1 MQKVLATFGLFVLC
15 SLHVSAQNTGKTVT
29 GTIKNENGEPLASA
43 TVRAENPVT
52 HFSVSTSS
60 GKDGVFRFNQLPD
73 NGPYTFVISLI
84 GYDNDTLANN
94 TIPVSGTLT
103 LDAVMSIKATSL
115 EDVVVTGYGRSS
127 RKNLT
132 ASITSVPAE
141 EMNVGVLSSPAQM
154 LQGKVAGLNITRS
167 GNPNGRPAVLLRGP
181 STLRTDDGAQEPFY
195 VIDGIPDASPDL
207 VSPDDIASIDILKD
221 ASATAIYG
229 ARAANGIIMIT
240 TKKAKAGQV
249 RVSYNGY
256 IASERV
262 SNRIDMLSGP
272 AFRDYMTSINRTL
285 LPRYDDGSN
294 TDWQKE
300 VQRDGFSHSHNISF
314 SGGSATSTFAAS
326 INYLENQGVMK
337 GSALEKITAR
347 LSVETRA
354 LNDRLKLGLNFLN
367 NTDNK
372 DNIPSQVFGSMISY
386 VPTVGVKNAAGN
398 YNEDVAI
405 SWYNPVAYIDNN
417 LDKTKDRKTLISG
430 FAELK
435 IFPFLKYTLS
445 LAAQNHQENRNLYF
459 NSISMLAP
467 GANGVAKRSTYENN
481 KKVLESYF
489 NFDKGFGR
497 HYVQALAG
505 YSWQEDRRGDGFG
518 VRTQN
523 FTTDDLT
530 YNNLYFSN
538 PPAGTVIFDNT
549 GINTLRLI
557 SFYGRVNYQFDDKY
571 LFQAS
576 LRRDG
581 SSAFGMNNRWG
592 YFPAFSAG
600 WRISKESFMDNVAFI
615 DDLKLRAGYGA
626 TGNSLGFPALISVYR
641 YDRTGTFY
649 LNGAM
654 ANAFGIVQNNNPN
667 LKWEKTAT
675 SNIGID
681 VSFLKGRLTAAMDYY
696 IKSTSDLIS
705 VYTVSSTQFVEDQL
719 VANVG
724 KIRNNGFE
732 FAVNATPVQT
742 KSFTWKSSFNISTN
756 KNKVVSLSNDVLA
769 VNEFLTAFVGG
780 KGQSGIP
787 KQVLR
792 EGYPIGTFNTWHY
805 AGKDQ
810 AGLSTFLFADGSV
823 KAAQPTIA
831 DHMILGNAQPK
842 FIYGWNNN
850 FNYRNFDL
858 NIFVRGVSGNKIL
871 NATLASLNSPA
882 VTSNPPSNIPQFTV
896 DQGDQVAD
904 LYTNLLSDRF
914 IESGSYLRLDNAT
927 LGYSLPLKS
936 QYIRKLRM
944 YASVNN
950 AFVITNYRGIDPEIN
965 MGGIEPGIDNNN
977 FYPRTRSFIFG
988 VNVIF

>member
-1 MQKVLATFGLFVLC
+1 MRILFAVVGLWLL
-15 SLHVSAQNTGKTVT
+15 SSGQLSAQNNSRTIT
-29 GTIKNENGEPLASA
+29 GTIKNEAGEGLAGA
-43 TVRAENPVT
+43 TVRVENPVT
-52 HFSVSTSS
+52 HYVISASS
-60 GKDGVFRFNQLPD
+60 AKNGAFILSALPD
-73 NGPYTFVISLI
+73 NGPYTIITSMI
-84 GYDNDTLANN
+84 GHQADTLTGN
-94 TIPVSGTLT
+94 TIPSEGALTISVTLK
-103 LDAVMSIKATSL
+103 VNATSL

-127 RKNLT
+127 KRNLI

-141 EMNVGVLSSPAQM
+141 EMNVGVLSSPAQL

-167 GNPNGRPAVLLRGP
+167 GNPNARPAVLLRGP

-195 VIDGIPDASPDL
+195 VIDGVPDASPDL
-207 VSPDDIASIDILKD
+207 VSPDDIATIDILKD

-249 RVSYNGY
+249 RVAYNGY
-256 IASERV
+256 IATERV

-294 TDWQKE
+294 TNWQDQ

-314 SGGSATSTFAAS
+314 SGGSATSNFSAS

-354 LNDRLKLGLNFLN
+354 LNDKLKLGLNFLN

-386 VPTVGVKNAAGN
+386 VPTVGVKTAAGG

-417 LDKTKDRKTLISG
+417 IDKTKDRKTLING

-435 IFPFLKYTLS
+435 ILPFLKYTLS

-467 GANGVAKRSTYENN
+467 GANGMARRSTYENN

-489 NFDKGFGR
+489 NFDKSFGR
-497 HYVQALAG
+497 HFVQALAG

-538 PPAGTVIFDNT
+538 PPNGTVLFDNT
-549 GINTLRLI
+549 GISTLRLI
-557 SFYGRVNYQFDDKY
+557 SFYGRINYQFNDKY

-581 SSAFGMNNRWG
+581 SSAFGLNNRWG

-600 WRISKESFMDNVAFI
+600 WRISKERFMDNVSFI

-681 VSFLKGRLTAAMDYY
+681 VSFLKGRLTATMDYY
-696 IKSTSDLIS
+696 IKSTSDLIAT
-705 VYTVSSTQFVEDQL
+705 YTVSNTQYVNESL
-719 VANVG
+719 IANVG

-732 FAVNATPVQT
+732 FAVNATPVQS
-742 KSFTWKSSFNISTN
+742 KNFTWKSSFNISTN

-769 VNEFLTAFVGG
+769 VTEFLTAYVGG

-842 FIYGWNNN
+842 FIYGWNNS
-850 FNYRNFDL
+850 FTYRNFDL

-871 NATLASLNSPA
+871 NSTLASLNSPA

-904 LYTNLLSDRF
+904 LFTNLLSDRY

-927 LGYSLPLKS
+927 LGYSLPMKS
-936 QYIRKLRM
+936 QYIRKLRL

-977 FYPRTRSFIFG
+977 FYPKTRSFIFG